1 MPAHSDA
8 ALMPY
13 PEKLAQTLET
23 SEEDFTR
30 NYAFDMEDGLRK
42 SVTLARTGRSLKVEI
57 IYVDGAVVD
66 TTTETFEA
74 DGSLRISVTENGVY
88 LASYCAL
95 LADRVR
101 LRRTRFF

>member
-1 MPAHSDA
+1 MPHPD
-8 ALMPY
+8 
-13 PEKLAQTLET
+13 KLTQTFET
-23 SEEDFTR
+23 SDEGFIR

-42 SVTLARTGRSLKVEI
+42 SVTLVRTGRSFTVEI
-57 IYVDGAVVD
+57 IYADGAVVD

-74 DGSLRISVTENGVY
+74 DGTVRVSVTESGVY
-88 LASYCAL
+88 LAGYRAL